1 MNRKNVISLGIT
13 LLCTLLILGIGY
25 TGIVK
30 GGKLL
35 LSNEEAPKKAEFE
48 NTGSNIF
55 YGKIEDDIQLYPWNY
70 YGQNEIDESFL
81 EVIGYSGNR
90 NVGCLELI
98 VRLLEAY
105 CCDVDDAT
113 IEAVYEQKQSRII
126 DNIKI
131 SDTDYGLIFFYQ
143 DILDVN
149 GIRYQVKVAFNEWSI
164 LSFSCME
171 YRENDVRE
179 SAEWEEGK
187 RLLSEMMDQYQEDI
201 VGQMYNMWMGT
212 YLSTYE
218 ISNNKMLE
226 IVYENFELYVLN
238 MESLKEIQEAVLDG
252 TEYNEKT
259 RYEDL
264 YGDENST
271 DTVEE
276 KKWINAQ
283 AQGGITDYS
292 CQIIELN
299 DMILILIQGDY
310 SIGLFYDPI
319 SQKFCGYN
327 YFQQ

>member
-70 YGQNEIDESFL
+70 YGQNEIDESFS

-201 VGQMYNMWMGT
+201 VGQMYNMWMGI

-276 KKWINAQ
+276 KKRINAQ
-283 AQGGITDYS
+283 VQGGITDYS

>member
-13 LLCTLLILGIGY
+13 LLCTVLILGIGY
-25 TGIVK
+25 AGIVK

-70 YGQNEIDESFL
+70 YGQNEIDESFS
-81 EVIGYSGNR
+81 EVIGYSGNE
-90 NVGCLELI
+90 NIDCLELI
-98 VRLLEAY
+98 VRMMEAY
-105 CCDVDDAT
+105 CCNVGDT
-113 IEAVYEQKQSRII
+113 IIDAVYEQKQSGIA

-149 GIRYQVKVAFNEWSI
+149 GIRYQVKVAFDEWSI

-179 SAEWEEGK
+179 SVEWEEGK
-187 RLLSEMMDQYQEDI
+187 KLLSEMMDQYQENI
-201 VGQMYNMWMGT
+201 VGQMYDMRMGI

-218 ISNNKMLE
+218 ITHKEMVE
-226 IVYENFELYVLN
+226 IVYNNFEQYVLN
-238 MESLKEIQEAVLDG
+238 MEKLKGIQEAVLNG
-252 TEYNEKT
+252 TQYNEEEMNRAMYGEVSVDGAGKT
-259 RYEDL
+259 NYMI
-264 YGDENST
+264 DES
-271 DTVEE
+271 DM
-276 KKWINAQ
+276 
-283 AQGGITDYS
+283 GDYS

-310 SIGLFYDPI
+310 TIGLFYDPI

>member
-13 LLCTLLILGIGY
+13 LLCTVLILGIGY
-25 TGIVK
+25 AGIVK

-81 EVIGYSGNR
+81 EVVGYSGNE
-90 NVGCLELI
+90 NIDCLELS

-105 CCDVDDAT
+105 CCDVDVTT
-113 IEAVYEQKQSRII
+113 IDTVYERKQSRII

-131 SDTDYGLIFFYQ
+131 SETDDGLIFFYQ

-149 GIRYQVKVAFNEWSI
+149 GIPYQVKVAFDEWSI
-164 LSFSCME
+164 RSFSCME
-171 YRENDVRE
+171 YRESDVRE

-187 RLLSEMMDQYQEDI
+187 RLLSEMMNQYQEMI
-201 VGQMYNMWMGT
+201 VEQMCFMHMSV

-218 ISNNKMLE
+218 IDHEDMLE
-226 IVYENFELYVLN
+226 NVYYNFEQYVIN
-238 MESLKEIQEAVLDG
+238 MEKMKGIQEAVLDG

-264 YGDENST
+264 YAVENST

-276 KKWINAQ
+276 KKQINTQ
-283 AQGGITDYS
+283 EQGGITDYS